1 MTACFVQIPKL
12 IVRARFLTPAHARST
27 GKPAQTADFRCL
39 GWDATIAVM
48 PPEGDVAECFVCRKH
63 REQGSLLP
71 GGPVG
76 EDDVV
81 IVSHLTP
88 DACL

>member
-1 MTACFVQIPKL
+1 
-12 IVRARFLTPAHARST
+12 
-27 GKPAQTADFRCL
+27 
-39 GWDATIAVM
+39 M